1 MPRTVKKYAN
11 RRLYDTEASRH
22 VTLDGIRQLVAGG
35 EDVVVIDD
43 TTGEDITRSILLQ
56 VISEQEQ
63 GGRPILSAEMLRHII
78 RFYGNPLQEL
88 MGGYLER
95 SLDVFMKQQ
104 KSLQDQ
110 IQKSMG
116 ALPLGMTPPHLSPLG
131 SMQDMAAKNIEAWTR
146 MQKTFLDMMMSRPAA
161 LSSRALA
168 VIATVGEGLMRPRAA
183 DRNDMGHPFAIAT
196 PVS

>member
-56 VISEQEQ
+56 VIAEQEQ

-104 KSLQDQ
+104 KGLQDQ

-116 ALPLGMTPPHLSPLG
+116 ALPLGMMPPPYRRWVRCRTWRQRTSKPG
-131 SMQDMAAKNIEAWTR
+131 RRCRK
-146 MQKTFLDMMMSRPAA
+146 
-161 LSSRALA
+161 
-168 VIATVGEGLMRPRAA
+168 
-183 DRNDMGHPFAIAT
+183 PFST
-196 PVS
+196 

>member
-146 MQKTFLDMMMSRPAA
+146 MQKTFLDMMMPRPTAEK
-161 LSSRALA
+161 STDKS
-168 VIATVGEGLMRPRAA
+168 TDHKE
-183 DRNDMGHPFAIAT
+183 
-196 PVS
+196 

>member
-1 MPRTVKKYAN
+1 MPRAIKKYAN

-43 TTGEDITRSILLQ
+43 TTGQDITRNILLQ

-63 GGRPILSAEMLRHII
+63 GGRPILSADMLKHII

-95 SLDVFMKQQ
+95 SVEMFMNQQ
-104 KSLQDQ
+104 KTLQDQ
-110 IQKSMG
+110 IQKTM
-116 ALPLGMTPPHLSPLG
+116 GMTPFG
-131 SMQDMAAKNIEAWTR
+131 TMQTLAQKNLEAWGQL
-146 MQKTFLDMMMSRPAA
+146 QKSFLDMLTPRSGPGSAGQA
-161 LSSRALA
+161 EAPSGHQPSSPP
-168 VIATVGEGLMRPRAA
+168 TGNQTK
-183 DRNDMGHPFAIAT
+183 D
-196 PVS
+196 

>member
-146 MQKTFLDMMMSRPAA
+146 MQKTFLDMMMPRPTAEK
-161 LSSRALA
+161 SKDKS
-168 VIATVGEGLMRPRAA
+168 TDHKE
-183 DRNDMGHPFAIAT
+183 
-196 PVS
+196 

>member
-1 MPRTVKKYAN
+1 MPRTIKKYAN

-43 TTGEDITRSILLQ
+43 TTGQDITRNILLQ

-63 GGRPILSAEMLRHII
+63 GGRPILSAEMLKQII

-95 SLDVFMKQQ
+95 SVEMFMNQQ
-104 KSLQDQ
+104 KTLQDQ
-110 IQKSMG
+110 IQKTM
-116 ALPLGMTPPHLSPLG
+116 GMTPFG
-131 SMQDMAAKNIEAWTR
+131 TMQSLAQKNMEAWGQL
-146 MQKTFLDMMMSRPAA
+146 QKSFLDM
-161 LSSRALA
+161 L
-168 VIATVGEGLMRPRAA
+168 TPRTGSGGQAGA
-183 DRNDMGHPFAIAT
+183 PPGHQTSP
-196 PVS
+196 PPGDQSKE